1 MTEKTTHNA
10 TANKKQSEPE
20 KKETLWEEI
29 KETFVN
35 AEEKVEVFEERT
47 DEEVEALVKKLWFTD
62 KIVKASWMKN
72 LLNSPF
78 IDNSNKRARKHLNT
92 LWWILLVFGI
102 LLTIYSI
109 GMLFVGI
116 FDIFRGSL
124 WMFILALIF
133 IILSA
138 LILKV
143 SRWLLRTK
151 KWLPALSVVCVII
164 NFLIMLISI
173 FTVRTILLIYIII
186 TLLIS
191 IVVTLYV
198 LKNKDMFKN
207 K

>member
-1 MTEKTTHNA
+1 MAGKNTNQNE
-10 TANKKQSEPE
+10 SE

-29 KETFVN
+29 KETFINVEEKV
-35 AEEKVEVFEERT
+35 EEKVEVLEEKT

-62 KIVKASWMKN
+62 KIVKAQWMKN

-78 IDNSNKRARKHLNT
+78 VDGSNKRARKHLNT
-92 LWWILLVFGI
+92 LWWILLVLGI

-109 GMLFVGI
+109 GMLFVWI

-124 WMFILALIF
+124 WMFVLALVF
-133 IILSA
+133 IILSI

-164 NFLIMLISI
+164 NFIIMIISI
-173 FTVRTILLIYIII
+173 FTVRTILLIYIIV
-186 TLLIS
+186 TLIIS

>member
-1 MTEKTTHNA
+1 MAGKNTNQNE
-10 TANKKQSEPE
+10 SE

-29 KETFVN
+29 KGTFINVEEKV
-35 AEEKVEVFEERT
+35 EEKVEVLEEKT

-62 KIVKASWMKN
+62 KIVKAQWMKN

-78 IDNSNKRARKHLNT
+78 VDGSNKRARKHLNT
-92 LWWILLVFGI
+92 LWWILLILGI

-109 GMLFVGI
+109 WMLFVWI

-124 WMFILALIF
+124 WMFVLALVF
-133 IILSA
+133 SILSI
-138 LILKV
+138 LMLKV

-164 NFLIMLISI
+164 NFIIMIISI

-191 IVVTLYV
+191 IVVTIYV
-198 LKNKDMFKN
+198 LKNKDIFKN